1 VFGDA
6 ARPLPLNALGV
17 RACPGVGVGVGV
29 SESPAPEEE
38 ASFFLN
44 SFPKRL
50 RLPCGVPGVPGA
62 CCSSGSC
69 ADNERE
75 WCECALLD
83 ASDACEA
90 LGSGVPER
98 LPPPP
103 PPLPGT
109 ARLAPVL
116 IPLMLGLPPTV
127 RVENPEPGGASP
139 LVGAPPPAYTSTGSN
154 TARSSISIPRFVNLA
169 IFASVPASTMIFVMT
184 LCACKLY
191 KGTIMRRLLAVEDVL
206 VVLLEEYVEEA
217 LERLDAV
224 RVRGAPDSYAPPFTG
239 VVGRST
245 GVDGAEAL
253 RSRDCREALVRPEG
267 PRELGGTSCTWR
279 FSG

>member
-1 VFGDA
+1 MGIVSSPARSTDDRCALLIDVRPTAVFGDA

-17 RACPGVGVGVGV
+17 RACPGVGVGVGE

-62 CCSSGSC
+62 CSSSC
-69 ADNERE
+69 AESERECDWCELE

-98 LPPPP
+98 LPPP

-154 TARSSISIPRFVNLA
+154 TAKSSISIPRFVNRA
-169 IFASVPASTMIFVMT
+169 ILASVPASTMIFVMT
-184 LCACKLY
+184 LCAW
-191 KGTIMRRLLAVEDVL
+191 RL
-206 VVLLEEYVEEA
+206 
-217 LERLDAV
+217 
-224 RVRGAPDSYAPPFTG
+224 
-239 VVGRST
+239 
-245 GVDGAEAL
+245 
-253 RSRDCREALVRPEG
+253 
-267 PRELGGTSCTWR
+267 
-279 FSG
+279 